1 MNIAIFGAS
10 GRVGSVVLKNALQYG
25 HHVNVLV
32 RNPQNINQHQN
43 VTIHKGDVL
52 QKEDVEKVIESCDA
66 VISCLG
72 TDKNDTLSKSMP
84 IIVEAMRKN
93 HIERIVTVGTA
104 GILQSRTSPTL
115 YRFQSNESRRKRTRA
130 AEDHLKAFLI
140 LQTTK
145 LDWTIVC
152 PTYLPDGTRKGGYR
166 TEKDYL
172 PEEGKSISIYDTG
185 DFVFSQLESSS
196 FLHSRVGICY

>member
-10 GRVGSVVLKNALQYG
+10 GRVGSIVLENALQHG
-25 HHVNVLV
+25 HRINVLV
-32 RNPQNINQHQN
+32 RNPQKIKQHPN
-43 VTIHKGDVL
+43 VTIYEGDIL
-52 QKEDVEKVIESCDA
+52 HREDVEKTIKSCGA
-66 VISCLG
+66 IISCLG

-84 IIVEAMRKN
+84 IIVAAMRTN
-93 HIERIVTVGTA
+93 HIKRIITVGTA
-104 GILQSRTSPTL
+104 GILQSRIDKSL
-115 YRFQSNESRRKRTRA
+115 FRFQSGESKRKRTRA

-145 LDWTIVC
+145 MDWTIVC
-152 PTYLPDGTRKGGYR
+152 PTYLPDGTRRGSYR
-166 TEKDYL
+166 TEKNYL

-185 DFVFSQLESSS
+185 DFVYSQLESNT